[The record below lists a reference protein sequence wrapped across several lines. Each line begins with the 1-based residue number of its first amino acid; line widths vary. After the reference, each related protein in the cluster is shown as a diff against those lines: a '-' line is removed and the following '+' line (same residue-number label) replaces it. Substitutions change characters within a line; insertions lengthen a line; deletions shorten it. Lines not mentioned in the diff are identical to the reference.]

1 MDRFVNNVNQN
12 ADLLD
17 ELGETV
23 EGGGD
28 FKMTFSVLSIET
40 KTIKSDC
47 SCEIDIDLDMFE
59 APYGGLWVNIFMS
72 STKELGSFTKDDS
85 KLSLIDYS
93 IA

>member
-1 MDRFVNNVNQN
+1 MKKQNNAVWITCPQCQHSWHQ
-12 ADLLD
+12 
-17 ELGETV
+17 EI
-23 EGGGD
+23 
-28 FKMTFSVLSIET
+28 IET

-47 SCEIDIDLDMFE
+47 TCEIDIDLDMFE

-72 STKELGSFTKDDS
+72 STKELGSFTKDNS